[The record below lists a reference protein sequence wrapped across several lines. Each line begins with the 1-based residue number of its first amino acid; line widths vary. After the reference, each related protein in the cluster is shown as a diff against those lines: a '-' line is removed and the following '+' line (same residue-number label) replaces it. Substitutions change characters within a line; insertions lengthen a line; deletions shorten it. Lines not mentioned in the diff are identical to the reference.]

1 MARGPL
7 SDIRILDLSHVWAG
21 PLCTR
26 ILSDLGADVIKIERS
41 YARGLREPVG
51 DPIGGWIGKDP
62 GKDPWNRNAAF
73 VKLARNSRSVCLDL
87 KHKKGRE
94 IFLELVGYADVV
106 IENFSA
112 STMSKLNLDYE
123 TLVEA
128 NPNIIYLTMP
138 GFGKTGPYKDWV
150 AFGPIIEPM
159 SGLTAAMG
167 YSLEEPRNSGVALVD
182 PTSATSAAAAIVTAI
197 RSRKKKVGGSIKIEM
212 SLHEAGVSFN
222 GPWLIDSQLGA
233 PSPVLNN
240 GHPNMCPHGVY
251 PCKGEDEWLA
261 LACEDQ
267 EDWETLAK
275 IDDSLDPSWTIK
287 ERQECADSIN
297 LSIAVWCET
306 RTKESAA
313 EELQNMGIAAGP
325 VNTVPDMFKDPQVQE
340 RKFFVPF
347 ERAETPMPGNP
358 IKMEGIDSS
367 DWTRCPD
374 LGEHNFEL
382 LEDWLGYT
390 PDELNQFLE
399 EGVIADRP
407 PS

>member
-62 GKDPWNRNAAF
+62 GKEPWNRNAAF

-112 STMSKLNLDYE
+112 STMSNLNLDYE

-167 YSLEEPRNSGVALVD
+167 YSLKEPRNSGVALVD

-197 RSRKKKVGGSIKIEM
+197 RSRKKQEGGSTQIEM

-240 GHPNMCPHGVY
+240 RHPNMCPHGVY

-267 EDWETLAK
+267 NDWETLAK

-287 ERQECADSIN
+287 ERQECADLIN

-325 VNTVPDMFKDPQVQE
+325 VNTVPDMFKDPQVEE

>member
-62 GKDPWNRNAAF
+62 GKEPWNRNAAF
-73 VKLARNSRSVCLDL
+73 VKLARNSRSVCVDL

-94 IFLELVGYADVV
+94 IFLELVGHADVV

-138 GFGKTGPYKDWV
+138 GFGKTGPYKEWV

-159 SGLTAAMG
+159 SGLTTAMG
-167 YSLEEPRNSGVALVD
+167 YSSEEPRNSGVALVD

-197 RSRKKKVGGSIKIEM
+197 RSRKKKVGGSTQIEL

-267 EDWETLAK
+267 KDWETLAK
-275 IDDSLDPSWTIK
+275 IDLSLDPSWTIK
-287 ERQECADSIN
+287 ERQEWADLIN

-325 VNTVPDMFKDPQVQE
+325 VNTVPDMFKDSQVEE

>member
-1 MARGPL
+1 MLMRSGMARGPL

-62 GKDPWNRNAAF
+62 GKEPWNRNAAF
-73 VKLARNSRSVCLDL
+73 VKLARNSRSVCVDL

-94 IFLELVGYADVV
+94 IFLELVGYADIV

-128 NPNIIYLTMP
+128 NPNIIYLSMP

-197 RSRKKKVGGSIKIEM
+197 RSRKKKVGGSTQIEM

-267 EDWETLAK
+267 NDWETLAK
-275 IDDSLDPSWTIK
+275 IDHSLDPSWTIK

-325 VNTVPDMFKDPQVQE
+325 VNTVPWYCNV
-340 RKFFVPF
+340 VP
-347 ERAETPMPGNP
+347 
-358 IKMEGIDSS
+358 
-367 DWTRCPD
+367 
-374 LGEHNFEL
+374 
-382 LEDWLGYT
+382 Y
-390 PDELNQFLE
+390 
-399 EGVIADRP
+399 RP
-407 PS
+407 YCGRYRR

>member
-7 SDIRILDLSHVWAG
+7 SEIRILDLSHVWAG

-41 YARGLREPVG
+41 YARGLREPVD

-87 KHKKGRE
+87 KHKQGRE
-94 IFLELVGYADVV
+94 IFLQLVSHADVV

-112 STMSKLNLDYE
+112 RTMPNLDLSYE
-123 TLVEA
+123 VLVEA

-138 GFGKTGPYKDWV
+138 GFGKSGPYKDWV

-159 SGLTAAMG
+159 SGLTSAMG
-167 YSLEEPRNSGVALVD
+167 YSSEEPRNSGVALVD

-197 RSRKKKVGGSIKIEM
+197 RRAKKNGGSMHIEM

-222 GPWLIDSQLGA
+222 GPWLVDKQLGA

-240 GHPNMCPHGVY
+240 QHPKMSPHGLY
-251 PCKGEDEWLA
+251 RCKGEDDWLA
-261 LACEDQ
+261 LACENQ
-267 EDWETLAK
+267 QDWETLASM
-275 IDDSLDPSWTIK
+275 DEALDPSWTLE
-287 ERQECADSIN
+287 ERRVRSDLIDLI
-297 LSIAVWCET
+297 LSSWTET
-306 RTKESAA
+306 QTKEAAA
-313 EELQNMGIAAGP
+313 EHFQSLGIAAGP
-325 VNTVPDMFKDPQVQE
+325 VNTVPDMFGDSQIIE
-340 RKFFVPF
+340 REFFVPF
-347 ERAETPMPGNP
+347 ERGSTPMPGNP
-358 IKMEGIDSS
+358 IKMKGIDSS
-367 DWTRCPD
+367 DWTCCPG

-382 LEDWLGYT
+382 LKDLLGYSS
-390 PDELNQFLE
+390 EQLE
-399 EGVIADRP
+399 WLLENGIIADRP
-407 PS
+407 PA

>member
-41 YARGLREPVG
+41 YARGLKEPVG

-73 VKLARNSRSVCLDL
+73 VKLARNSRSVCVDL

-94 IFLELVGYADVV
+94 IFLELVGHADVV

-112 STMSKLNLDYE
+112 STMSNLNLDYQ

-197 RSRKKKVGGSIKIEM
+197 RSRKKKVGGSTQIEM

-267 EDWETLAK
+267 KDWETMAK
-275 IDDSLDPSWTIK
+275 IDESLDPSWTIK
-287 ERQECADSIN
+287 ERQECADLIN
-297 LSIAVWCET
+297 LRIAVWCET

-325 VNTVPDMFKDPQVQE
+325 VNTVPDMFKDPQVEE

-390 PDELNQFLE
+390 SDELNQFLE